1 MANEL
6 QGQDDSRSGIK
17 RAVGSAVVAWDVSG
31 PSRFVRLAFRPLG
44 HLGSRPRVRLRLL
57 HGYSFCKWR
66 SGADEYKDLAESI
79 PSLSDREKGVLLIVY
94 SMGDAWA
101 HGDMLGPASSLL
113 ANGYLARTY
122 SGGLRGECYVM
133 PGALREEIARRPL
146 CQKAL
151 NDAEAIV
158 LSWGYSVSKR

>member
-1 MANEL
+1 MSYKGRTIAGAVL
-6 QGQDDSRSGIK
+6 SALSAAPSWLGMYLDHPDSFDWLFDRSAIW
-17 RAVGSAVVAWDVSG
+17 VPVLV
-31 PSRFVRLAFRPLG
+31 FAFG
-44 HLGSRPRVRLRLL
+44 CFT
-57 HGYSFCKWR
+57 GYSFCKWR